1 MKTAPQ
7 HRGAKPNK
15 KKKRHDKRPEETE
28 VLSLNKS
35 ASFNFTEPC
44 NFDISNKKIKL
55 SVSNENKTDCTNE
68 NRTEN
73 RTENLAN
80 INRKEKKRKSI
91 NEINDGK
98 ELQLGLSKKAK
109 KKRALS
115 NSEADAGPD
124 ANEDEA
130 ESVDSGCVDDGST
143 ESLPDACELP
153 TDWTQILSSVVAEHS
168 FVKDILSVVPSRNK
182 FDISEYIEETKDSKK
197 LEKTKVK
204 DADVKTEDKPT
215 RVSNYEELT
224 RRLEDKLHK
233 LKKNRNTKKER
244 LKTRKQQQKL
254 KTKMKIMCNKNKK
267 INKVK
272 VEPETEGA
280 TKKTAI
286 QSGDGQLVFS
296 KFDFTKPVGNLKQ
309 GNKGKDLQHLL
320 SKALKE
326 KEKVSKLE
334 AGGDLGRAT
343 ELKDKKAW
351 KGALMRADGQKVMD
365 DLDLLKKS
373 VKKKQQKKKTNKD
386 KWEQRNEKLK
396 DKMAADEKKRK
407 DNIRARKK
415 DKLKNKMKKMTKK
428 GHIVPG
434 F

>member
-1 MKTAPQ
+1 MKVAPQ
-7 HRGAKPNK
+7 HKGAKPNK
-15 KKKRHDKRPEETE
+15 NKKKKKQFRENSEDTE

-35 ASFNFTEPC
+35 ASFNFSEPC
-44 NFDISNKKIKL
+44 NFDLSNNKKL
-55 SVSNENKTDCTNE
+55 SVTNDDRTASTNE

-73 RTENLAN
+73 RTENLSNKN
-80 INRKEKKRKSI
+80 IKEIKRKSI
-91 NEINDGK
+91 SEYNDRK
-98 ELQLGLSKKAK
+98 ELQIGLSKKAK
-109 KKRALS
+109 KRRALS
-115 NSEADAGPD
+115 NADGD
-124 ANEDEA
+124 EEEA

-143 ESLPDACELP
+143 ESLPDAFELP
-153 TDWTQILSSVVAEHS
+153 TDWTQILSSVVTEHS
-168 FVKDILSVVPSRNK
+168 FAKDLLSVVPSRNK
-182 FDISEYIEETKDSKK
+182 FDISEHIEDTKDSKK
-197 LEKTKVK
+197 LEKPKVK
-204 DADVKTEDKPT
+204 DADDKTEAKPT

-244 LKTRKQQQKL
+244 IKTRKQQQKL
-254 KTKMKIMCNKNKK
+254 KAKMKILCNKNKK
-267 INKVK
+267 RNKVQE
-272 VEPETEGA
+272 VEPETEGVK
-280 TKKTAI
+280 KKTAI

-296 KFDFTKPVGNLKQ
+296 KFDFTKPVSNIKQ
-309 GNKGKDLQHLL
+309 GKKGKDLQHLL

-396 DKMAADEKKRK
+396 NKMAADEKKRK
-407 DNIRARKK
+407 DNIRARKQ